1 MPRPI
6 WTGTISFGLVSIPV
20 KLYNAINKKSVSFNQ
35 IDQRTGSR
43 IKLRRVSAAD
53 GTEVPEGEIVK
64 GYELSKDRYVVV
76 EPSELDGLDPVATRT
91 IDLADFVDL
100 ADIDPIYYDIPYYL
114 VPDKGGAKP
123 YKLLTSAM
131 SAREKVA
138 IGNFVM
144 RTKQYLA
151 AIRPAD
157 GKLVIST
164 MVYADEVV
172 DSSSLAELDE
182 VDKVNVSDKEL
193 AMAEQLVESLSG
205 KFEPDKYHDEYREKV
220 LDLIHRKA
228 EGEEPV
234 VAAAPPETSSKVV
247 DLLAALEASV
257 REAKAAR
264 SRHPTSQADEVA
276 ERRPAA
282 KRAKAKHDED
292 NDEDVVVE
300 VPAKAKRAPAARKR
314 KSA

>member
-100 ADIDPIYYDIPYYL
+100 ADIDPIYYDSPYYL

-257 REAKAAR
+257 RDAKAAR

>member
-100 ADIDPIYYDIPYYL
+100 ADIDPIYYDSPYYL

-292 NDEDVVVE
+292 TDEDVVVE